1 MTDDAYDPDELDR
14 LELGGKCDE
23 LGMSDWIRNELST
36 DVPRA
41 LAIIAYAE
49 GQRSLREPRAFV
61 IARFRAGFDPRSVAT
76 PLTPNEPEPERDVD
90 EPPLPWATA
99 HANWLAERNGGA
111 MVHVAAMHRAG
122 AIRHGLEPNPPHV
135 RAACELCAVDE
146 LMAAFVAHMENTQ
159 GDNWRKTFAGLDE
172 LHAFELGL
180 DRSFPWRVPS

>member
-1 MTDDAYDPDELDR
+1 MTDEYDPDELDR
-14 LELGGKCDE
+14 LELVAKGSE
-23 LGMSDWIRNELST
+23 LGLDHWRIAELST

-49 GQRSLREPRAFV
+49 GQRSLREPVGF
-61 IARFRAGFDPRSVAT
+61 ILARFRAGFDPRSIAT

-111 MVHVAAMHRAG
+111 MVHVAAMHRA
-122 AIRHGLEPNPPHV
+122 ASIRHGLEPFPPHV

-146 LMAAFVAHMENTQ
+146 LMAAFVAHMENTR
-159 GDNWRKTFAGLDE
+159 GDNWRKTFAGLAE
-172 LHAFELGL
+172 LESFERGL